1 LKNHKF
7 DPNKKITKVEVIINK
22 DEDMM
27 IRINFY
33 FGEEL
38 LVKVGSNDEYV
49 EICGGRTEIF

>member
-1 LKNHKF
+1 
-7 DPNKKITKVEVIINK
+7 
-22 DEDMM
+22 MM

-49 EICGGRTEIF
+49 EICGGRTEIFQIDDD